1 MNDIEKTRRFLA
13 SPLLRRVFPILF
25 ILLYVIGMVL
35 MLAFQRFDQGL
46 ILWFVSTVCGAILLY
61 AKRKQEKK
69 LEDLLQEEAEE
80 AAYQARVR
88 AQNQEQN

>member
-25 ILLYVIGMVL
+25 ILLYAVGLVL
-35 MLAFQRFDQGL
+35 MIAFQRFDQGL
-46 ILWFVSTVCGAILLY
+46 VLWFVSTVCGAIMLY

-80 AAYQARVR
+80 AAYQARVK
-88 AQNQEQN
+88 AQNTEQN